1 MKELILYPNEEE
13 KINIE
18 FDILYPEQKLLPGKT
33 ESYIKNNNKYDLN
46 IEIDEIS
53 ELEFNNNLSEFEKTN
68 YSIAA
73 ALGMFTG
80 ILNILWSKDY
90 ELENAQ
96 KWGKEKVNKFVC
108 NIAKSQGCK
117 SDSIQDS
124 IRFLEN
130 KYPIQADKY
139 TNSFGGG
146 LQHHLRDFSHHPT
159 ILGLIS
165 SILNQ
170 FGIGIG
176 TDVKGNLVVNS
187 VSDNQFVGKTFGEKI
202 YNAFI
207 MWSFHLISDMAG
219 SNKTPGKGTGIPGI
233 ILSTFKEMS
242 SLPIFKEIE
251 VNYKSDDIGL
261 SVFIS
266 KLFNGT
272 IFKDENG
279 KPIKLDFRTE
289 LGLIANQSK
298 SVVIN
303 ECLVRGIYTIR
314 SLYRELSTK
323 DIKTISD
330 LKRINFKE
338 VLPFKSRVLTR
349 MLTISSGIFV
359 LLDLSKATAKSI
371 GKNLT
376 TFLLNINYVGI
387 GRFILSCKADA
398 GYIEEDV
405 RKVLYEK
412 YFGNDTSMFNF
423 KMFDLNIEQL
433 QIIYSLQLE
442 KIKYDF
448 LYIKN
453 DEEKKDKIAWCNQ
466 WKKNVLNNFNKS
478 EEFFITDGEELYNK
492 LNTIFKN
499 DDKFYFIVLEL
510 YLFKPYHKFSKG
522 DKEIKKYK
530 LSSDYFNDLFKIR
543 QKCLSIN
550 IIEKI
555 IKTYKNYNKN
565 VLQNKTKKLIIGAS
579 ATTTITLIT
588 GGLGWIFAPQIAI
601 AIAGKS
607 VAGLSGAALTS
618 ASLAFVGGGS
628 LAAGGL
634 GMAGGTAIL
643 TGGGALIGLASSS
656 ATTIVTVLNS
666 DSSINILDEC
676 SKLLTFCKLILVDK
690 LKDFASIKTI
700 KENIDETIKKIE
712 SFNTDKDKKKVIKTN
727 IKYLTRCSKT
737 LEDMID
743 NNTKQFGGD

>member
-18 FDILYPEQKLLPGKT
+18 FDIVYPEQKLLPST
-33 ESYIKNNNKYDLN
+33 SENSNKIENIYELN
-46 IEIDEIS
+46 IEIDEIE
-53 ELEFNNNLSEFEKTN
+53 ELEFDNGLSEFEKTN
-68 YSIAA
+68 YLIAA
-73 ALGMFTG
+73 TSGIFTG
-80 ILNILWSKDY
+80 LLNILWSKDY
-90 ELENAQ
+90 DLENAQ
-96 KWGKEKVNKFVC
+96 KWGKEKVEKFVC
-108 NIAKSQGCK
+108 NIAKNQGCK
-117 SDSIQDS
+117 SDNIQDS

-130 KYPIQADKY
+130 KFPIQADKY
-139 TNSFGGG
+139 TNTFGGG

-176 TDVKGNLVVNS
+176 TDVNGNFIVDS
-187 VSDNQFVGKTFGEKI
+187 VSDNQLVGQTFGEKI

-219 SNKTPGKGTGIPGI
+219 SSSSLSGGTGIPGI

-242 SLPIFKEIE
+242 SLPIFKEIKVKYE
-251 VNYKSDDIGL
+251 DDDIGL

-279 KPIKLDFRTE
+279 QTIKLDFRTE

-303 ECLVRGIYTIR
+303 ECLVRGLYSIR

-330 LKRINFKE
+330 LKNINFRE
-338 VLPFKSRVLTR
+338 ILPYKSRILTR

-359 LLDLSKATAKSI
+359 LLDLSKATAKSL

-387 GRFILSCKADA
+387 GRFFLSCKADA

-405 RKVLYEK
+405 RKALYEK
-412 YFGNDTSMFNF
+412 YFGNDNPIFNF
-423 KMFDLNIEQL
+423 KMFDLNIDQS

-442 KIKYDF
+442 KIKYDI

-453 DEEKKDKIAWCNQ
+453 EEEKQEKIDWCNK
-466 WKKNVLNNFNKS
+466 WKRNVLNKLNKS

-492 LNTIFKN
+492 LNKTFKN

-510 YLFKPYHKFSKG
+510 YLFKPYQKFSKD
-522 DKEIKKYK
+522 DKRIQKYK
-530 LSSDYFNDLFKIR
+530 LSSDYFKDIFKIR

-550 IIEKI
+550 NIETI
-555 IKTYKNYNKN
+555 IKTYMNYNKN

-579 ATTTITLIT
+579 ATTAITLIT

-601 AIAGKS
+601 AIAGES

-628 LAAGGL
+628 LAVGGL

-656 ATTIVTVLNS
+656 ATTIATVLNS
-666 DSSINILDEC
+666 DSSINILEEC
-676 SKLLTFCKLILVDK
+676 SKLLTFCKLILADK
-690 LKDFASIKTI
+690 LIDYTSIKTL
-700 KENIDETIKKIE
+700 KKTIDEAIKKLE
-712 SFNTDKDKKKVIKTN
+712 SINTNKDNNRVVKTN
-727 IKYLTRCSKT
+727 IKYLSRCSKD
-737 LEDMID
+737 LEDIIRK
-743 NNTKQFGGD
+743 NNK

>member
-1 MKELILYPNEEE
+1 
-13 KINIE
+13 
-18 FDILYPEQKLLPGKT
+18 
-33 ESYIKNNNKYDLN
+33 
-46 IEIDEIS
+46 
-53 ELEFNNNLSEFEKTN
+53 
-68 YSIAA
+68 
-73 ALGMFTG
+73 
-80 ILNILWSKDY
+80 
-90 ELENAQ
+90 
-96 KWGKEKVNKFVC
+96 
-108 NIAKSQGCK
+108 
-117 SDSIQDS
+117 
-124 IRFLEN
+124 
-130 KYPIQADKY
+130 
-139 TNSFGGG
+139 
-146 LQHHLRDFSHHPT
+146 
-159 ILGLIS
+159 
-165 SILNQ
+165 
-170 FGIGIG
+170 
-176 TDVKGNLVVNS
+176 
-187 VSDNQFVGKTFGEKI
+187 
-202 YNAFI
+202 
-207 MWSFHLISDMAG
+207 
-219 SNKTPGKGTGIPGI
+219 
-233 ILSTFKEMS
+233 
-242 SLPIFKEIE
+242 
-251 VNYKSDDIGL
+251 
-261 SVFIS
+261 
-266 KLFNGT
+266 
-272 IFKDENG
+272 
-279 KPIKLDFRTE
+279 
-289 LGLIANQSK
+289 
-298 SVVIN
+298 
-303 ECLVRGIYTIR
+303 
-314 SLYRELSTK
+314 
-323 DIKTISD
+323 
-330 LKRINFKE
+330 
-338 VLPFKSRVLTR
+338 
-349 MLTISSGIFV
+349 
-359 LLDLSKATAKSI
+359 
-371 GKNLT
+371 
-376 TFLLNINYVGI
+376 
-387 GRFILSCKADA
+387 
-398 GYIEEDV
+398 
-405 RKVLYEK
+405 
-412 YFGNDTSMFNF
+412 MFNF

-712 SFNTDKDKKKVIKTN
+712 SFNTDKDKKKVIKKN

>member
-18 FDILYPEQKLLPGKT
+18 FDIVYPEKKLLTSKSENT
-33 ESYIKNNNKYDLN
+33 DINENLYDLN
-46 IEIDEIS
+46 IKIDEIS
-53 ELEFNNNLSEFEKTN
+53 ELEFNNGLSEFEKTN
-68 YSIAA
+68 YTIAA
-73 ALGMFTG
+73 VSGMFTG

-96 KWGKEKVNKFVC
+96 KWGKEKVEKFVC
-108 NIAKSQGCK
+108 NVAKNQGCK
-117 SDSIQDS
+117 SDNIQDS

-139 TNSFGGG
+139 TNTFGGG

-176 TDVKGNLVVNS
+176 TDVKGNFIVDS
-187 VSDNQFVGKTFGEKI
+187 VSDNQFIGHTFGEKI

-219 SNKTPGKGTGIPGI
+219 SSSSLSGGTGIPGI

-242 SLPIFKEIE
+242 SLPIFKEIK
-251 VNYKSDDIGL
+251 VKYKDDDIGL

-266 KLFNGT
+266 KLFNGS

-298 SVVIN
+298 SIIIN

-330 LKRINFKE
+330 LKRIDFKE
-338 VLPFKSRVLTR
+338 VLPFKSRMLTR

-359 LLDLSKATAKSI
+359 LLDLSKATVKSV

-387 GRFILSCKADA
+387 GRFILLCKADA

-405 RKVLYEK
+405 RKAVYER
-412 YFGNDTSMFNF
+412 YFGNDTQIFDF
-423 KMFDLNIEQL
+423 KMFDLNIEQS
-433 QIIYSLQLE
+433 QVIYSLQLE
-442 KIKYDF
+442 KIKYDI

-453 DEEKKDKIAWCNQ
+453 EEEKKKKIAWCNQ
-466 WKKNVLNNFNKS
+466 WKKNVLNKLNKS
-478 EEFFITDGEELYNK
+478 DKFFITDGEELYNK

-499 DDKFYFIVLEL
+499 DDKFNFIVLEL
-510 YLFKPYHKFSKG
+510 YLFKPYYKFSKD
-522 DKEIKKYK
+522 DKGIKKYK
-530 LSSDYFNDLFKIR
+530 LS
-543 QKCLSIN
+543 
-550 IIEKI
+550 
-555 IKTYKNYNKN
+555 N

-601 AIAGKS
+601 ALAGES

-656 ATTIVTVLNS
+656 ATTIATVLNS

-676 SKLLTFCKLILVDK
+676 SKLLTFCKLILADK
-690 LKDFASIKTI
+690 LKDYDSIKTI
-700 KENIDETIKKIE
+700 KENIDEAIRKIE
-712 SFNTDKDKKKVIKTN
+712 SFNTDKEKKKVIKTN
-727 IKYLTRCSKT
+727 IKYLTRCNKA
-737 LEDMID
+737 LEDMIE
-743 NNTKQFGGD
+743 NNTK

>member
-18 FDILYPEQKLLPGKT
+18 FDIVYPEQKLLPSKT
-33 ESYIKNNNKYDLN
+33 ENTDKNENLYDLN
-46 IEIDEIS
+46 IKIDEIS
-53 ELEFNNNLSEFEKTN
+53 ELEFNNGLSEFEKTN
-68 YSIAA
+68 YTIAVA
-73 ALGMFTG
+73 SGMFTG

-96 KWGKEKVNKFVC
+96 KWGKEKVEKFVC
-108 NIAKSQGCK
+108 NVAKNQGCK
-117 SDSIQDS
+117 SDNIQDS

-139 TNSFGGG
+139 TNTFGGG

-159 ILGLIS
+159 IFGLIS

-176 TDVKGNLVVNS
+176 TDVNGNFIVDS
-187 VSDNQFVGKTFGEKI
+187 VSDNQFVGHTFGEKI

-219 SNKTPGKGTGIPGI
+219 SSSSLSGGTGIPGI

-242 SLPIFKEIE
+242 SLPIFKEIK
-251 VNYKSDDIGL
+251 VKYKDDDTGL

-266 KLFNGT
+266 KLFNGS

-330 LKRINFKE
+330 LKRIDFKE
-338 VLPFKSRVLTR
+338 VLPFKSRILTR

-359 LLDLSKATAKSI
+359 LLDLSKATVKSM

-405 RKVLYEK
+405 RKAVYEK
-412 YFGNDTSMFNF
+412 YFGNDTPIFDF
-423 KMFDLNIEQL
+423 KMFDLNIEQS

-442 KIKYDF
+442 KIKYDI
-448 LYIKN
+448 LYVKN
-453 DEEKKDKIAWCNQ
+453 EEEKKEKIAWCNQ
-466 WKKNVLNNFNKS
+466 WKKNVLSKLNKS
-478 EEFFITDGEELYNK
+478 EKFFITDGEELYKK
-492 LNTIFKN
+492 LNSIFKN

-510 YLFKPYHKFSKG
+510 YLFKPYHKLSK
-522 DKEIKKYK
+522 DDTEIKKYK
-530 LSSDYFNDLFKIR
+530 LSSDYFKDLFKTR

-550 IIEKI
+550 TIENI

-565 VLQNKTKKLIIGAS
+565 ILQNKTKRIIIGAS

-588 GGLGWIFAPQIAI
+588 GGLGLLFAPQIAI
-601 AIAGKS
+601 AIAGES

-656 ATTIVTVLNS
+656 ATTIATVLNS
-666 DSSINILDEC
+666 DSSINTLDEC
-676 SKLLTFCKLILVDK
+676 SKLLTFCKLILADK
-690 LKDFASIKTI
+690 LKDYTGIKTI
-700 KENIDETIKKIE
+700 KVNIDEAIRKIE
-712 SFNTDKDKKKVIKTN
+712 SFSADKDKKKVIKTN
-727 IKYLTRCSKT
+727 IKYLTRCSKA
-737 LEDMID
+737 LKDIID
-743 NNTKQFGGD
+743 NNTK

>member
-18 FDILYPEQKLLPGKT
+18 FDIVYPEKKLLTSKSENT
-33 ESYIKNNNKYDLN
+33 DINENLYDLN
-46 IEIDEIS
+46 IKIDEIS
-53 ELEFNNNLSEFEKTN
+53 ELEFNNGLSEFEKTN
-68 YSIAA
+68 YTIAA
-73 ALGMFTG
+73 VSGMFTG

-96 KWGKEKVNKFVC
+96 KWGKEKVEKFVC
-108 NIAKSQGCK
+108 NVAKNQGCK
-117 SDSIQDS
+117 SDNIQDS

-139 TNSFGGG
+139 TNTFGGG

-159 ILGLIS
+159 IFGLIS

-176 TDVKGNLVVNS
+176 TDVNGNFIVDS
-187 VSDNQFVGKTFGEKI
+187 VSDNQFIGHTFGEKI

-219 SNKTPGKGTGIPGI
+219 SSSSLSGGTGIPGI

-242 SLPIFKEIE
+242 SLPIFKEIK
-251 VNYKSDDIGL
+251 VKYKDDDIGL
-261 SVFIS
+261 SLFIS
-266 KLFNGT
+266 KLFNGS

-289 LGLIANQSK
+289 LGLVANQSK

-330 LKRINFKE
+330 LKRIDFKE
-338 VLPFKSRVLTR
+338 VLPFKSRILTR

-359 LLDLSKATAKSI
+359 LLDLSKATVKSI

-387 GRFILSCKADA
+387 GRFILSCRADA

-405 RKVLYEK
+405 RKAVYEK
-412 YFGNDTSMFNF
+412 YFGNDTPIFDF
-423 KMFDLNIEQL
+423 KMFDLNIEQS
-433 QIIYSLQLE
+433 QVIYSLQLE
-442 KIKYDF
+442 KIKYDI

-453 DEEKKDKIAWCNQ
+453 EEEKEEKIAWCNQ
-466 WKKNVLNNFNKS
+466 WKKNVLNKLNKS
-478 EEFFITDGEELYNK
+478 DKFFITDGEELYNK

-510 YLFKPYHKFSKG
+510 YLFKPYYKFSKD
-522 DKEIKKYK
+522 DKGIKKYK
-530 LSSDYFNDLFKIR
+530 LSSDYFKDLFKIR

-550 IIEKI
+550 TIDNI

-601 AIAGKS
+601 ALAGES

-656 ATTIVTVLNS
+656 ATTIATVLNS

-676 SKLLTFCKLILVDK
+676 SKLLTFCKLILADK
-690 LKDFASIKTI
+690 LKDYTGIKTI
-700 KENIDETIKKIE
+700 KVNIDEAIKKIE
-712 SFNTDKDKKKVIKTN
+712 SFNADKDKKKVIKTN
-727 IKYLTRCSKT
+727 IKYLTRCSKA
-737 LEDMID
+737 LKDIID
-743 NNTKQFGGD
+743 NNTK

>member
-18 FDILYPEQKLLPGKT
+18 FDIVYPEQKLLPST
-33 ESYIKNNNKYDLN
+33 SENSNKIENIYELN
-46 IEIDEIS
+46 IEIDEIE
-53 ELEFNNNLSEFEKTN
+53 ELEFDNGLSEFEKTN
-68 YSIAA
+68 YLIAA
-73 ALGMFTG
+73 TSGIFTG
-80 ILNILWSKDY
+80 LLNILWSKDY
-90 ELENAQ
+90 DLENAQ
-96 KWGKEKVNKFVC
+96 KWGKEKVEKFVC
-108 NIAKSQGCK
+108 NIAKNQGCK
-117 SDSIQDS
+117 SDNIQDS

-130 KYPIQADKY
+130 KFPIQADKY
-139 TNSFGGG
+139 TNTFGGG

-176 TDVKGNLVVNS
+176 TDVNGNFIVDS
-187 VSDNQFVGKTFGEKI
+187 VSDNQLVGQTFGEKI

-219 SNKTPGKGTGIPGI
+219 SSSSLSGGTGIPGI

-242 SLPIFKEIE
+242 SLPIFKEIKVKYE
-251 VNYKSDDIGL
+251 DDDIGL

-279 KPIKLDFRTE
+279 QTIKLDFRTE

-303 ECLVRGIYTIR
+303 ECLVRGLYSIR

-330 LKRINFKE
+330 LKNINFRE
-338 VLPFKSRVLTR
+338 ILPYKSRILTR

-359 LLDLSKATAKSI
+359 LLDLSKATAKSL

-387 GRFILSCKADA
+387 GRFFLSCKADA

-405 RKVLYEK
+405 RKALYEK
-412 YFGNDTSMFNF
+412 YFGNDNPIFNF
-423 KMFDLNIEQL
+423 KMFDLNIDQS

-442 KIKYDF
+442 KIKYDI

-453 DEEKKDKIAWCNQ
+453 EEEKQEKIDWCNK
-466 WKKNVLNNFNKS
+466 WKRNVLNKLNKS

-492 LNTIFKN
+492 LNKTFKN

-510 YLFKPYHKFSKG
+510 YLFKPYQKFSKD
-522 DKEIKKYK
+522 DKRIQKYK
-530 LSSDYFNDLFKIR
+530 LSSDYFKDIFKIR

-550 IIEKI
+550 NIETI
-555 IKTYKNYNKN
+555 IKTYMNYNKN

-579 ATTTITLIT
+579 ATTAITLIT

-601 AIAGKS
+601 AIAGES

-628 LAAGGL
+628 LAVGGL

-666 DSSINILDEC
+666 DSSINILEEC
-676 SKLLTFCKLILVDK
+676 SKLLTFCKLILADK
-690 LKDFASIKTI
+690 LIDYTSIKTL
-700 KENIDETIKKIE
+700 KKTIDEAIKKLE
-712 SFNTDKDKKKVIKTN
+712 SINTNKDNNRVVKTN
-727 IKYLTRCSKT
+727 IKYLSRCSKD
-737 LEDMID
+737 LEDIIRK
-743 NNTKQFGGD
+743 NNK